1 MAACRDGGGESD
13 TMNNCSTSVQVTV
26 PEPVATTAPD
36 LEVGSPSV
44 SDNSPATGATITL
57 SATVRNAG
65 DGAAAATTLRCPAGA
80 PRHRP
85 RRRPHRTP
93 TAIAPHANAV
103 HRRLLA
109 QRPVLAPFAVDQA
122 ADLCSCGH
130 ENDDS
135 AAGLVCMSWTASGT
149 RTTATWNA

>member
-1 MAACRDGGGESD
+1 
-13 TMNNCSTSVQVTV
+13 MNNCSTSVQVTV
-26 PEPVATTAPD
+26 PEPVATTAPE

-109 QRPVLAPFAVDQA
+109 QRPQA
-122 ADLCSCGH
+122 DEHAGVGERATRGADHQARSALCRFLHC
-130 ENDDS
+130 S
-135 AAGLVCMSWTASGT
+135 AFS
-149 RTTATWNA
+149 